1 MVNPESGLSMLDNS
15 MAELSVALPCEW
27 ITQEEEERVVSD
39 RSMHE
44 GM

>member
-1 MVNPESGLSMLDNS
+1 MVNPESGLSILENRMG
-15 MAELSVALPCEW
+15 ELSVALPCEW
-27 ITQEEEERVVSD
+27 IIQEEERVVSD